1 MNGDLRTLLTL
12 LSALFRLVLEQNF
25 AGEVYGKPTESMA
38 PSVNDLV
45 ALLICWTR
53 QVRLL
58 VNSFYYEAG
67 QLSGAA
73 SLNDMEAGSQS
84 NSELE
89 RWVEIK
95 FAGRNRRI
103 VLLRSRG
110 IAQCAEETFRLRPIP
125 AVAAG
130 NHRRCTRR
138 TRRVCADADGW
149 REVALFSVAGLDARW
164 TNDRGVAADCADE
177 GSS

>member
-12 LSALFRLVLEQNF
+12 LSAFFRLVLEQNF

-53 QVRLL
+53 QVRVL

-73 SLNDMEAGSQS
+73 SLDDMEAGSQS

-89 RWVEIK
+89 RSVEIK
-95 FAGRNRRI
+95 FAGRNTRI

-110 IAQCAEETFRLRPIP
+110 IA
-125 AVAAG
+125 
-130 NHRRCTRR
+130 
-138 TRRVCADADGW
+138 
-149 REVALFSVAGLDARW
+149 
-164 TNDRGVAADCADE
+164 
-177 GSS
+177 